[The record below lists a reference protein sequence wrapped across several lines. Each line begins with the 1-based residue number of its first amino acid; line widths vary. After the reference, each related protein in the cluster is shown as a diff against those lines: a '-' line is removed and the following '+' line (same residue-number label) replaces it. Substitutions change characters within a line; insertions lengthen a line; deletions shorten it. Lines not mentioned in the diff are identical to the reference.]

1 MKRKLI
7 GALLAAGLT
16 VGGVAIPAGAAF
28 AKITPV
34 DTSCENNGGQF
45 PPGQQPSC
53 HGGGL
58 NQNTENQNP
67 AGFAPPGQN
76 K

>member
-1 MKRKLI
+1 MKRRIISAILT
-7 GALLAAGLT
+7 AGLA

-34 DTSCENNGGQF
+34 DTACQNNGGQY

-53 HGGGL
+53 TGGGL
-58 NQNTENQNP
+58 DQETENQNP
-67 AGFAPPGQN
+67 AGHAPPGWN